1 MAGQLAIWIGLVL
14 VGLSLTGCGMFRDQG
29 RDLVFDE
36 VTLNISAIA
45 HEGEGKQNQW
55 RTVCELLNR
64 YTEFDCQNVKR
75 TNCQQVGSIRVCDY
89 DSITLRFDPPLSL
102 IELRRL
108 HGELLSLEQH
118 GVTLGLK
125 TGSLTAEYVGL
136 TAEGTVS
143 INVHIAITP
152 GATLFLERRW
162 ESICE
167 QVKTVNNVYDGEIN
181 LRKGQEWVFY
191 RTQVQ
196 TDSDL
201 VQRYFRLNI
210 ITKGFEELYRKDFD
224 RLISR
229 P

>member
-1 MAGQLAIWIGLVL
+1 MAIWVVLVL
-14 VGLSLTGCGMFRDQG
+14 VGLSMTGCGMFRDQG
-29 RDLVFDE
+29 RDLVFDK
-36 VTLNISAIA
+36 VTLKIDAIA
-45 HEGEGKQNQW
+45 HEGEGQQNQW
-55 RTVCELLNR
+55 QTVCELLNR
-64 YTEFDCQNVKR
+64 YAEFDCQNVKR

-89 DSITLRFDPPLSL
+89 DSITLHFDPPLSML
-102 IELRRL
+102 KLRRL
-108 HGELLSLEQH
+108 HNELLTLEQS

-125 TGSLTAEYVGL
+125 TGSFTAEYIGL
-136 TAEGTVS
+136 TSEGSVS
-143 INVHIAITP
+143 VNVRIAVTP

-167 QVKTVNNVYDGEIN
+167 QVKTTDNVYDGEIN

-191 RTQVQ
+191 RTQVH
-196 TDSDL
+196 TGSDL

-210 ITKGFEELYRKDFD
+210 ITKLLEELSRKDFD